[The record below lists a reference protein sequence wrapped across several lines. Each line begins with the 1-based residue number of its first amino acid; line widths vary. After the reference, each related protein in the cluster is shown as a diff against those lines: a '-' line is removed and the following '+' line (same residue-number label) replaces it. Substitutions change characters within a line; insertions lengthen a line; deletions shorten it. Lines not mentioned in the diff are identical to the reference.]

1 MNSPIKIDAPEAD
14 YLYIETSQLDN
25 AGRGLFTSITI
36 YKDDII
42 SVFKGE
48 ILTESQAEARV
59 ESNQDQYFI
68 NMIDGT
74 IMDSINTECFAK
86 FANDAS
92 GFQQK
97 KFRNNAEI
105 GLDNENNVCL
115 IATKNIK
122 SGAEIFCNYG
132 KRYWEK
138 HDSLS

>member
-1 MNSPIKIDAPEAD
+1 MNSTLKIDAPEAD
-14 YLYIETSQLDN
+14 YLYIETSQLAN
-25 AGRGLFTSITI
+25 AGKGLFTAIRI

-48 ILTESQAEARV
+48 ILTESQAERRIKI
-59 ESNQDQYFI
+59 NQDQYFI

-74 IMDSINTECFAK
+74 IMDSISTDCFAK

-105 GLDNENNVCL
+105 ALDDEKNVCL

-122 SGAEIFCNYG
+122 SGEEIFCNYG
-132 KRYWEK
+132 KKYWKK
-138 HDSLS
+138 HGGLS

>member
-1 MNSPIKIDAPEAD
+1 
-14 YLYIETSQLDN
+14 
-25 AGRGLFTSITI
+25 
-36 YKDDII
+36 
-42 SVFKGE
+42 
-48 ILTESQAEARV
+48 
-59 ESNQDQYFI
+59 
-68 NMIDGT
+68 MIDGT